1 MRNLFIK
8 SILVTLAFTA
18 AFSISAQEQTNSG
31 NHNGGLMKQM
41 MNEQYKI
48 KSINDPAAQ
57 QRLNQIDLGDTN
69 HEGNH

>member
-8 SILVTLAFTA
+8 TTLMALAFSA
-18 AFSISAQEQTNSG
+18 AFSLSAKEQTNSG

-41 MNEQYKI
+41 MNEQYQI
-48 KSINDPAAQ
+48 KSINDPVAQ

-69 HEGNH
+69 HQSNH

>member
-8 SILVTLAFTA
+8 TTLVALAFTA
-18 AFSISAQEQTNSG
+18 AFSISAKEQSDSG

-41 MNEQYKI
+41 MNEQYKT
-48 KSINDPAAQ
+48 KSINDPVAQ

-69 HEGNH
+69 HESNH

>member
-8 SILVTLAFTA
+8 STLVALAFSA
-18 AFSISAQEQTNSG
+18 AYSVSAQEQTNSG

-41 MNEQYKI
+41 LNEQYQI
-48 KSINDPAAQ
+48 KSIKDPVTQ
-57 QRLNQIDLGDTN
+57 QRLNKIDLGDTN